1 MFIKGVIA
9 SIPIALG
16 YIPVA
21 ITFGLTALT
30 LGFNKVEIL
39 LASALIFGGASQFAL
54 ISLMPSS
61 FVDAVIVPL
70 LLNLRYTIYSCIISQ
85 KFAIKYPFIV
95 AFGLTDEVFAISLNA
110 PNSEEF
116 ILGLELG
123 AYLSW
128 ILGTLIGVLG
138 GSILLSNK
146 ILMPSLTFS
155 LTALFLVLLIPNLK
169 GYHILSAMIGG
180 SISLLFHYLGYTS
193 VGILLAGILTP
204 IVLLKIK
211 VKG

>member
-1 MFIKGVIA
+1 MFIKGIIA

-16 YIPVA
+16 YIPIG
-21 ITFGLTALT
+21 ITFGITALT
-30 LGFNKVEIL
+30 LGFNEVEIL

-54 ISLMPSS
+54 ISLMPHS
-61 FVDAVIVPL
+61 FIDAVVVPL
-70 LLNLRYTIYSCIISQ
+70 LLNLRYIIYSCIISER
-85 KFAIKYPFIV
+85 FEIKNHFIT
-95 AFGLTDEVFAISLNA
+95 AFGLTDEVFALSLNA

-128 ILGTLIGVLG
+128 ILGTLIGILG
-138 GSILLSNK
+138 GSILLTNK
-146 ILMPSLTFS
+146 ILIPSLTFS
-155 LTALFLVLLIPNLK
+155 FPALFLVLLISNLK
-169 GYHILSAMIGG
+169 GSHIISALIGG

-204 IVLLKIK
+204 ILLLKIK
-211 VKG
+211 VGK